1 MLNYEEWLTM
11 SEDEKMQ
18 LTDAEMP
25 QIPADRLTN
34 HLTAAK
40 AEKKDGVIGWTVT
53 QEIRNGSR
61 TQWFPEFKQQKV
73 NGIPMWYRFNPMI
86 GTYSLQIEAEPS
98 MEEEPIGSYGM
109 AWIHFMESNHPE
121 LVEVMRMKHSFLT
134 TARSVD
140 KSAWEYRMLLDEQYA
155 KANPRPN
162 TGFEANLRWE
172 KTRAFYTDG
181 TVMRERVLIPVTR
194 P

>member
-1 MLNYEEWLTM
+1 MLNYEEWLNL
-11 SEDEKMQ
+11 SEEEKMQ

-25 QIPADRLTN
+25 QIPKELLTN

-40 AEKKDGVIGWTVT
+40 AVKKDGVIGWTVT

-73 NGIPMWYRFNPMI
+73 NGIPMWYRFNPMV

-109 AWIHFMESNHPE
+109 AWMHFMESNHPE

-140 KSAWEYRMLLDEQYA
+140 KSAWEYRMLLDRQYEQM
-155 KANPRPN
+155 NPRPN
-162 TGFEANLRWE
+162 TGFEENLRWE

>member
-1 MLNYEEWLTM
+1 MKYEEWLNL
-11 SEDEKMQ
+11 SEDEKMN
-18 LTDAEMP
+18 LTDEEMP
-25 QIPADRLTN
+25 QIPKEMLSN

-40 AEKKDGVIGWTVT
+40 AEKNDGVIGWTVT
-53 QEIRNGSR
+53 QEIKNGSR

-73 NGIPMWYRFNPMI
+73 NGIPMWYRFNPMN

-98 MEEEPIGSYGM
+98 TEEEPIGSYGM

-140 KSAWEYRMLLDEQYA
+140 RNAWEYRELLDRQYEQ
-155 KANPRPN
+155 ANPRPN
-162 TGFEANLRWE
+162 GTYEENLKWE

-181 TVMRERVLIPVTR
+181 TVMRERVLVPVTR